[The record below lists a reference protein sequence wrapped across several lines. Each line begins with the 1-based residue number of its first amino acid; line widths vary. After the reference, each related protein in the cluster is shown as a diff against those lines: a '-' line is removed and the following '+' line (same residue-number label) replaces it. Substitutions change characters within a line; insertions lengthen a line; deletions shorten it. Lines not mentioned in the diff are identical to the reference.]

1 LSDQGRVKAVYAGTF
16 DPFTMGHLDVAR
28 RASRLFSELVV
39 GVSEDS
45 GKCPVFTLDE
55 RVEMVGEACA
65 NLGNV
70 RAVGFKGLVVD
81 FAREVGARVIVKGL
95 RAVSDFEREVQMAL
109 MNRRLEP
116 EVDTVLVVTDT
127 EYMFLSSSLV
137 KEVCSLGGEIGGYVP
152 PTVLPRL
159 LDRLRRGRDTE

>member
-1 LSDQGRVKAVYAGTF
+1 LGDKSGIRAVYAGTF

-28 RASRLFSELVV
+28 RAARMFSELVI

-45 GKCPVFTLDE
+45 GKRPLFTLEE
-55 RVEMVGEACA
+55 RVEMVAEACA
-65 NLGNV
+65 ELENV
-70 RAVGFKGLVVD
+70 SAAGFSGLVVD
-81 FAREVGARVIVKGL
+81 FARAVGARVIVKGL
-95 RAVSDFEREVQMAL
+95 RAVSDFEREVQMGL

-116 EVDTVLVVTDT
+116 EVDTVLIVTDT

-137 KEVCSLGGEIGGYVP
+137 KEVCSLGGDIGGYVP
-152 PTVLPRL
+152 PQVLPRL

>member
-1 LSDQGRVKAVYAGTF
+1 MSDQGRVKAVYAGTF

-28 RASRLFSELVV
+28 RASRLFCELTV

-45 GKCPVFTLDE
+45 GKRPLFTLDE
-55 RVEMVGEACA
+55 RVEMVREACA
-65 NLGNV
+65 ELENV
-70 RAVGFKGLVVD
+70 TAAGFSGLVVD
-81 FAREVGARVIVKGL
+81 FAREAGARVIVKGL
-95 RAVSDFEREVQMAL
+95 RAMSDFEREVQMAL

-137 KEVCSLGGEIGGYVP
+137 KEVCSLGGEVGDYVP

>member
-1 LSDQGRVKAVYAGTF
+1 LEKVTAAG
-16 DPFTMGHLDVAR
+16 
-28 RASRLFSELVV
+28 FS
-39 GVSEDS
+39 
-45 GKCPVFTLDE
+45 
-55 RVEMVGEACA
+55 
-65 NLGNV
+65 
-70 RAVGFKGLVVD
+70 GLVVD

-127 EYMFLSSSLV
+127 DYMFLSSSLV
-137 KEVCSLGGEIGGYVP
+137 KEVCSLGGDVGGYVP